1 MSDPKPKETP
11 VPASRPEE
19 TGSLNEIEA
28 LQLPSRLPV
37 IAIDNSVL
45 FPFMIAPIVV
55 SQEHDK
61 ALIDDVLKAD
71 RLVGVF
77 LKKQSG
83 GPDIFENLHDTGCLA
98 VILKMLRMPDGAV
111 RILLHGLERVKIINP
126 LSEEPYL
133 VAGIER
139 LVFDTTPTRPIQ
151 ALMKSIQQMMLR
163 VVEMAN
169 MPQDLA
175 TAVSSMEDPGRLAD
189 LVITHLPIKV
199 EERQAILET
208 PGLEPRLHR
217 VLEILSREADL
228 LQLSSEIQ
236 SEVSQR
242 IDKSQRDY
250 MLREQ
255 IKAIRKELGEDEKL
269 NPDILELR
277 AAIEKANLPAQ
288 PKETAEK
295 ELRRLEMMHP
305 SSPEYSVSRNYL
317 DWILALPW
325 NESTRDNIDI
335 QKARAIL
342 DEDHFGLEDVKERI
356 LECLAVI
363 QLRKEVRGPI
373 LCFVG
378 PPGVGKTSLGRSIA
392 RAMGRKF
399 YRMSLG
405 GMRDEAEIRGHRRTY
420 IGALPGRILKGIK
433 DCGSNNPLIML
444 DEVDKLGADFR
455 GDPASALL
463 EVLDPEQNSTFT
475 DHYLDMPFDLS
486 KTMFITTANL
496 LDPIPSPLLD
506 RMEVLRLSGYTTREK
521 LEIATRYLI
530 PRAYEN
536 TGVREKHIRF
546 TSEGIQEIA
555 ENFTR
560 EAGVRNLEREIT
572 NICRKMAKKIASG
585 DKESVIVRP
594 ERVRELLGPA
604 RVHHEMADRTGL
616 PGVAI
621 GLAWTQTGGE
631 ILFIEVNST
640 PGTGQLTLTGQLG
653 NVMKES
659 AMAAMDYLHANAQQL
674 GIPEKAFARQNFHL
688 HIPAGATP
696 KDGPSAGIA
705 IACAFCSLLA
715 DVPVRESLACTGEI
729 TLKGNVLAVGGI
741 KEKVLAAH
749 RSGVREIILPARCKE
764 ELLKDVPQ
772 EVLDSLQFHYAD
784 HISQVLDVAFPALQE
799 VRQHQEPETAPE
811 RPIVRPAASQPRSH
825 PQPVGRS
832 VPVAEERER
841 LILPPEKGNV
851 VSRPPLVIQP
861 DPEKAPKPHQAQ
873 DFWDEELSAEDE
885 AIAAESALE
894 TEEEAAAET
903 PATPD
908 SLSAEPGAETSADR
922 SVEGQPG
929 AGRKSRRRKRGR
941 RSRPGLPLA
950 EGERPAGAPVES
962 QSTAPMAAT
971 PETVKPQPPVEEIP
985 VPGRRSPEPAT
996 PVPAPSTNES
1006 PVEAKPQTPPATSD
1020 SQPARSPH
1028 PSRRDT
1034 QGRRHDR
1041 RFDRRRPGQAAP
1053 SARNEEP
1060 RPPVTE
1066 PSVAQKPESAPTPQA
1081 TAPSTRPAA
1090 ETRPT
1095 VVTAPPSDSP
1105 QKSQAVAG
1113 ASPTQ
1118 SAEAPAA
1125 KAPVRRTRKTAVKTV
1140 AEKKAEEKPAAAPKK
1155 TPVKRTVKKAAA
1167 KTAAKTPAEKP
1178 PTEKT
1183 ATRTVKKTAVKKT
1196 AVKKETVKKTTR
1208 KTAVKK
1214 TVAKKAAKD

>member
-11 VPASRPEE
+11 VPASQPEE
-19 TGSLNEIEA
+19 GGSLNEIEA

-111 RILLHGLERVKIINP
+111 RILLHGLERVKIVDP

-139 LVFDTTPTRPIQ
+139 LVFDTTSTRPIQ

-255 IKAIRKELGEDEKL
+255 IKAIRKELGEDDKQ
-269 NPDILELR
+269 NPEILELR
-277 AAIEKANLPAQ
+277 AAIEKANLPTQ

-295 ELRRLEMMHP
+295 EVRRLEMMHP

-335 QKARAIL
+335 QKARAVL

-444 DEVDKLGADFR
+444 DEVDKLGTDFR

-486 KTMFITTANL
+486 KVMFITTANL
-496 LDPIPSPLLD
+496 LDPIPTPLLD

-521 LEIATRYLI
+521 LEIATRYLV

-546 TSEGIQEIA
+546 TPEGIQEIA
-555 ENFTR
+555 ENYTR

-585 DKESVIVRP
+585 DKESVVVRP
-594 ERVRELLGPA
+594 ERVQEMLGPA

-715 DVPVRESLACTGEI
+715 DVPVRENLACTGEI

-741 KEKVLAAH
+741 KEKVIAAH

-772 EVLDSLQFHYAD
+772 EVRDALQFHYAD
-784 HISQVLDVAFPALQE
+784 HISQVLDVAFPALKE
-799 VRQHQEPETAPE
+799 VRQHQEPEAIP
-811 RPIVRPAASQPRSH
+811 VRPVAHPALPQPRPH
-825 PQPVGRS
+825 QPAPK
-832 VPVAEERER
+832 PVAEERER
-841 LILPPEKGNV
+841 IILPPEKGNM

-885 AIAAESALE
+885 AIASESVSE
-894 TEEEAAAET
+894 TEEEAEAET
-903 PATPD
+903 PATSSP
-908 SLSAEPGAETSADR
+908 LSAEPVAGTSAER
-922 SVEGQPG
+922 PGEGQPG

-950 EGERPAGAPVES
+950 EGERPAGASVES
-962 QSTAPMAAT
+962 QPAVPMAAA
-971 PETVKPQPPVEEIP
+971 PESVKPQPPVEGTP
-985 VPGRRSPEPAT
+985 VSETRSPEPAS
-996 PVPAPSTNES
+996 PVPAPAAGES
-1006 PVEAKPQTPPATSD
+1006 PTASE
-1020 SQPARSPH
+1020 SQPTRASH
-1028 PSRRDT
+1028 PSRRET
-1034 QGRRHDR
+1034 QGRRYDR
-1041 RFDRRRPGQAAP
+1041 RFDRRRPGQATAASTRGEVSLLSEVRSIETP
-1053 SARNEEP
+1053 
-1060 RPPVTE
+1060 
-1066 PSVAQKPESAPTPQA
+1066 KPESAPAPQA
-1081 TAPSTRPAA
+1081 AAPSTPPAMK
-1090 ETRPT
+1090 TRPP
-1095 VVTAPPSDSP
+1095 VVTEKPSRPVATASSGDSP
-1105 QKSQAVAG
+1105 RKPQAVPATT
-1113 ASPTQ
+1113 ATPP
-1118 SAEAPAA
+1118 AEAPAA
-1125 KAPVRRTRKTAVKTV
+1125 KTPVRRTRKTAVKTV
-1140 AEKKAEEKPAAAPKK
+1140 AEKEAVEKPAAAPKK
-1155 TPVKRTVKKAAA
+1155 TTVKRTVKKVAA
-1167 KTAAKTPAEKP
+1167 KTATKTPAEK
-1178 PTEKT
+1178 T
-1183 ATRTVKKTAVKKT
+1183 AAKTVKKTAVKKT
-1196 AVKKETVKKTTR
+1196 VVKKETVKKTTR
-1208 KTAVKK
+1208 KTVVKK
-1214 TVAKKAAKD
+1214 TVAKKATKD

>member
-1 MSDPKPKETP
+1 MSDPKSKETAS
-11 VPASRPEE
+11 PAPTSEE
-19 TGSLNEIEA
+19 TGSINEIEA
-28 LQLPSRLPV
+28 LQLPSRLPI

-111 RILLHGLERVKIINP
+111 RILLHGLERVKVVEP

-133 VAGIER
+133 VAGVER
-139 LVFDTTPTRPIQ
+139 LLFDTTSTRPVQ

-163 VVEMAN
+163 VIEMAN

-199 EERQAILET
+199 EERQSILEI
-208 PGLEPRLHR
+208 PGLEARLHR

-255 IKAIRKELGEDEKL
+255 IKAIRKELGEDEKQ

-277 AAIEKANLPAQ
+277 AAIEKASLPAQ
-288 PKETAEK
+288 PRETAEK

-305 SSPEYSVSRNYL
+305 SSPEYTVSRNYL
-317 DWILALPW
+317 DWILSLPW

-335 QKARAIL
+335 QKARAVL

-486 KTMFITTANL
+486 KVMFITTANL

-546 TSEGIQEIA
+546 TPEGIQDIA
-555 ENFTR
+555 ENYTR

-585 DKESVIVRP
+585 DKDSIVVRP
-594 ERVRELLGPA
+594 ERVRELLGPI

-659 AMAAMDYLHANAQQL
+659 AMAAMDYLHANASQI
-674 GIPEKAFARQNFHL
+674 GIPEKAFARHNYHL

-715 DVPVRESLACTGEI
+715 DVPVRANLACTGEI

-749 RSGVREIILPARCKE
+749 RSGVREIILPARCKD

-772 EVLDSLQFHYAD
+772 EVIDALEFHYAD
-784 HISQVLDVAFPALQE
+784 HISQVLDIAFPALKE
-799 VRQHQEPETAPE
+799 VRQHQEPEPAPE
-811 RPIVRPAASQPRSH
+811 QPAARPAFQPKA
-825 PQPVGRS
+825 QPPISKPSPGV
-832 VPVAEERER
+832 EERER
-841 LILPPEKGNV
+841 IILPPEKGNI

-861 DPEKAPKPHQAQ
+861 DPEKAPKPKQAHNL
-873 DFWDEELSAEDE
+873 WEDDLPTDRQPV
-885 AIAAESALE
+885 AARAPRR
-894 TEEEAAAET
+894 EAAKVET
-903 PATPD
+903 PSIPT
-908 SLSAEPGAETSADR
+908 SLSAESVSEETADQTAE
-922 SVEGQPG
+922 EQPG
-929 AGRKSRRRKRGR
+929 AGKKSRRRKRGR
-941 RSRPGLPLA
+941 RSQLARPGLPLA
-950 EGERPAGAPVES
+950 EGEHPSVASESGQAALAPVASETAKPHP
-962 QSTAPMAAT
+962 STGDST
-971 PETVKPQPPVEEIP
+971 PDTRP
-985 VPGRRSPEPAT
+985 
-996 PVPAPSTNES
+996 PAPTASAPTAGE
-1006 PVEAKPQTPPATSD
+1006 TSGTSE
-1020 SQPARSPH
+1020 SQPARAPH
-1028 PSRRDT
+1028 PHRRDA
-1034 QGRRHDR
+1034 QGRRYER
-1041 RFDRRRPGQAAP
+1041 RFDRRRPGQAPQA
-1053 SARNEEP
+1053 ARGDET
-1060 RPPVTE
+1060 RPPVTD
-1066 PSVAQKPESAPTPQA
+1066 SSASQKPESLPTPQA
-1081 TAPSTRPAA
+1081 AAPVPHPAVESKPVAAVEHARPSATQSPRDLRQKPRTAPEAPKAST
-1090 ETRPT
+1090 ETP
-1095 VVTAPPSDSP
+1095 
-1105 QKSQAVAG
+1105 AVA
-1113 ASPTQ
+1113 T
-1118 SAEAPAA
+1118 PAA
-1125 KAPVRRTRKTAVKTV
+1125 KAPAKRTVRRTSAKPVT
-1140 AEKKAEEKPAAAPKK
+1140 EKKAEEKTISAVEPKK
-1155 TPVKRTVKKAAA
+1155 TPVKRAVK
-1167 KTAAKTPAEKP
+1167 KTAAKAPAEK
-1178 PTEKT
+1178 T
-1183 ATRTVKKTAVKKT
+1183 AVKTVKKTAVKKT
-1196 AVKKETVKKTTR
+1196 TVKTAAKAPAEKATAKTVKKNP
-1208 KTAVKK
+1208 VKK